1 MTLSKQ
7 QIIKIVSPVLI
18 ILVIAGIWFFKHI
31 NTDPANTIAPID
43 NPDFGLHVTEPLDIE
58 QLKSYG
64 LPIVIDFGSDSC
76 IPCKEM
82 APVLAKLHEDLLGK
96 AIIKFADVRKYTQL
110 SDGYPINIIP
120 SQMFFDKDGNP
131 YTTPDYK
138 AAGMIKYVNK
148 GTDEH
153 VYTIHE
159 GKMTEETML
168 DILKE
173 MGLDK

>member
-1 MTLSKQ
+1 MTISKQ
-7 QIIKIVSPVLI
+7 QASKIALPILI
-18 ILVIAGIWFFKHI
+18 ILLIVGIWFFK
-31 NTDPANTIAPID
+31 NKDNAETIAIND
-43 NPDFGLHVTEPLDIE
+43 NPDFALHVTEPLDLE

-82 APVLAKLHEDLLGK
+82 APVLDKLNEELRGK
-96 AIIKFADVRKYTQL
+96 AIIKFVDVRKYEGL

-120 SQMFFDKDGNP
+120 SQMFFDKDGDP
-131 YTTPDYK
+131 YITADYK

-148 GTDEH
+148 GTDQH

-168 DILKE
+168 DILME
-173 MGLDK
+173 MGLEK